1 MKKTWIVISIL
12 VFCLVGC
19 SDKTVVKEPKDT
31 ERVEKSKDT
40 VKDHAKGEAKDKTDK
55 ADTKT
60 DVSAKEA
67 PIQSEHRLEQNEV
80 KTANERPKIESP
92 KKGTVTEKHSKTV
105 EKEETVT
112 ESQNTFVAYSPQTVV
127 ALATS
132 KTKGYRKI
140 TLTENLDKLLSEGAI
155 TKEEYDEY
163 YPYDGAGYYSVFVET
178 NLCEA
183 KTTSGRLLET
193 EEGIAQY
200 IADMLVVESGPYFL
214 IEYVGIYSTG
224 SSDFYEFRCYRA

>member
-1 MKKTWIVISIL
+1 ML
-12 VFCLVGC
+12 VFCLAGC
-19 SDKTVVKEPKDT
+19 SDKTVVKETKDI
-31 ERVEKSKDT
+31 ERVEETKDT
-40 VKDHAKGEAKDKTDK
+40 VEDDAKGEAKDEIDK

-60 DVSAKEA
+60 DVSAEES
-67 PIQSEHRLEQNEV
+67 PIQSEHRLEQTEVETSNEKP
-80 KTANERPKIESP
+80 KTEEP
-92 KKGTVTEKHSKTV
+92 KKETVTENHSETV

-112 ESQNTFVAYSPQTVV
+112 ESQNTFEAYSPQTVV

-132 KTKGYRKI
+132 KTKGYGKI
-140 TLTENLDKLLSEGAI
+140 TLTENLDRLLSEGAI

-178 NLCEA
+178 NLREA

-193 EEGIAQY
+193 EDGIAQY
-200 IADMLVVESGPYFL
+200 IADMLALESGPYFL

>member
-1 MKKTWIVISIL
+1 ML
-12 VFCLVGC
+12 VFCLAGC
-19 SDKTVVKEPKDT
+19 SDKTVVKETKDT
-31 ERVEKSKDT
+31 ERVEETKDT
-40 VKDHAKGEAKDKTDK
+40 VEDDAKGEARDENDK

-60 DVSAKEA
+60 DVSAEES
-67 PIQSEHRLEQNEV
+67 PIQSEHRLEQTEVETSNEKP
-80 KTANERPKIESP
+80 KTEEP
-92 KKGTVTEKHSKTV
+92 KKETVTENHSETV

-112 ESQNTFVAYSPQTVV
+112 ESQNTFEAYSPQTVV

-132 KTKGYRKI
+132 KTKGYGKI
-140 TLTENLDKLLSEGAI
+140 TLTENLDILLSEGAI

-178 NLCEA
+178 NLREA
-183 KTTSGRLLET
+183 KTTSGRLLKT
-193 EEGIAQY
+193 EDGIAQY
-200 IADMLVVESGPYFL
+200 IADMLALESGPYFL

>member
-1 MKKTWIVISIL
+1 ML
-12 VFCLVGC
+12 VFCLAGC
-19 SDKTVVKEPKDT
+19 SNKTVVKETKDT
-31 ERVEKSKDT
+31 EKVEKTKDT
-40 VKDHAKGEAKDKTDK
+40 VEQDAKGEAKDKNDK
-55 ADTKT
+55 ADTET
-60 DVSAKEA
+60 GVSAEES
-67 PIQSEHRLEQNEV
+67 PIQSEHRLEQTEVETSNEKP
-80 KTANERPKIESP
+80 KTEEP
-92 KKGTVTEKHSKTV
+92 KKETVTENHSETV

-112 ESQNTFVAYSPQTVV
+112 ESQNTFEAYSPQTVV

-132 KTKGYRKI
+132 KTKGYGKI
-140 TLTENLDKLLSEGAI
+140 TLTENLDRLLSEGVI

-178 NLCEA
+178 NLREA

-193 EEGIAQY
+193 EDGIAQY
-200 IADMLVVESGPYFL
+200 IADMLALESGPYFL

>member
-1 MKKTWIVISIL
+1 ML
-12 VFCLVGC
+12 VFCLAGC
-19 SDKTVVKEPKDT
+19 SDKTVVKETKDT
-31 ERVEKSKDT
+31 ERVEETKDN
-40 VKDHAKGEAKDKTDK
+40 VEKDAKGEAKDKNDM
-55 ADTKT
+55 ADTET
-60 DVSAKEA
+60 GVSAEES
-67 PIQSEHRLEQNEV
+67 PIQSEHRLEQTEVETSNEKP
-80 KTANERPKIESP
+80 KTEEP
-92 KKGTVTEKHSKTV
+92 KKETVTENHSETV

-132 KTKGYRKI
+132 KTKGYGKI
-140 TLTENLDKLLSEGAI
+140 TLTENLDRLLSEGVI

-178 NLCEA
+178 NLREA

-193 EEGIAQY
+193 EDGIAQY
-200 IADMLVVESGPYFL
+200 IADMLELESGPYFL

>member
-1 MKKTWIVISIL
+1 ML
-12 VFCLVGC
+12 MFCLAGC
-19 SDKTVVKEPKDT
+19 SDKTVVKETEDT
-31 ERVEKSKDT
+31 ERVEETKDT
-40 VKDHAKGEAKDKTDK
+40 VEKDAKGEAKDENDM
-55 ADTKT
+55 ADTET
-60 DVSAKEA
+60 GVSAEES
-67 PIQSEHRLEQNEV
+67 PIQSEHRLEQTEVETSNEKP
-80 KTANERPKIESP
+80 KTEEP
-92 KKGTVTEKHSKTV
+92 KKETVTENHSETV

-132 KTKGYRKI
+132 KTKGYGKI
-140 TLTENLDKLLSEGAI
+140 TLTENLDRLLSEGVI

-178 NLCEA
+178 NLREA

-193 EEGIAQY
+193 EDGIAQY
-200 IADMLVVESGPYFL
+200 IADMLVLESGPYFL

>member
-1 MKKTWIVISIL
+1 ML
-12 VFCLVGC
+12 MFCLAGC
-19 SDKTVVKEPKDT
+19 SDKTVVKETEDT
-31 ERVEKSKDT
+31 KRVEETKDT
-40 VKDHAKGEAKDKTDK
+40 VEKDAKGEAKDENDM
-55 ADTKT
+55 ADTET
-60 DVSAKEA
+60 GVSAEES
-67 PIQSEHRLEQNEV
+67 PIQSEHRLEQTEVETSNEKP
-80 KTANERPKIESP
+80 KTEEP
-92 KKGTVTEKHSKTV
+92 KKETVTENHSETV

-132 KTKGYRKI
+132 KTKGYGKI
-140 TLTENLDKLLSEGAI
+140 TLTENLDRLLSEGVI

-178 NLCEA
+178 NLREA

-193 EEGIAQY
+193 EDGIAQY
-200 IADMLVVESGPYFL
+200 IADMLVLESGPYFL

>member
-1 MKKTWIVISIL
+1 ML
-12 VFCLVGC
+12 VFCLAGC
-19 SDKTVVKEPKDT
+19 SDKTVVKETKDT
-31 ERVEKSKDT
+31 ERVEETKDT
-40 VKDHAKGEAKDKTDK
+40 VEDDAKGEAKDEIDK

-60 DVSAKEA
+60 DVSAEES
-67 PIQSEHRLEQNEV
+67 PIQSEHRLEQTEVETSNEKP
-80 KTANERPKIESP
+80 KTEEP
-92 KKGTVTEKHSKTV
+92 KKETVTENHSETV

-112 ESQNTFVAYSPQTVV
+112 ESQNTFEAYSPQTVV

-132 KTKGYRKI
+132 KTKGYGKI
-140 TLTENLDKLLSEGAI
+140 TLTENLDRLLSEGAI

-178 NLCEA
+178 NLREA

-193 EEGIAQY
+193 EDGIAQY
-200 IADMLVVESGPYFL
+200 IADMLALESGPYFL